1 MLLKRF
7 RVGVRSL
14 SAPIWCLL
22 EKGLMHGVS
31 VGSGVGGVDGGV
43 EVVAL
48 ENDTLL
54 VITRVPGILR
64 ISW

>member
-1 MLLKRF
+1 
-7 RVGVRSL
+7 
-14 SAPIWCLL
+14 
-22 EKGLMHGVS
+22 MHGVS

-64 ISW
+64 IVGNCP

>member
-1 MLLKRF
+1 
-7 RVGVRSL
+7 
-14 SAPIWCLL
+14 
-22 EKGLMHGVS
+22 MHGVS
-31 VGSGVGGVDGGV
+31 VGSDAGGVDGGV